1 MNKLFVI
8 GNGFDLYHDLPTSY
22 NDFNKFVI
30 ENRPDLENTFEEYFK
45 LSTNKDYLWT
55 DFENDLGSFDSNT
68 FFNDINQIDVLDEKF
83 RPSFIYSLEDDLEQ
97 ETKILINNVR
107 EAFEDWLTEISLE
120 STKRKLCLDEKSI
133 FLNFNY
139 TLTLEEVYQIPSE
152 KVLHIHGDIE
162 NNQESFIFGHN
173 KNLKLEPNFDKNGE
187 SNRAPFSDSEDNAK
201 YPFFALQKPVK
212 DIMRECDSFFKNLK
226 EINQIIILGHSLNS
240 SDIPY
245 FKRIKKHAP
254 EAAKWKISFYSDDEK
269 ATHLKSLQKIG
280 IEESRIEFCTIS
292 DFSIT

>member
-1 MNKLFVI
+1 MVYFVR
-8 GNGFDLYHDLPTSY
+8 NNHLPTSY
-22 NDFNKFVI
+22 NDFHKFVI

-45 LSTNKDYLWT
+45 LSTNNDYLWT
-55 DFENDLGSFDSNT
+55 DFENDLGSFDSNA
-68 FFNDINQIDVLDEKF
+68 FFNNINQIDVLDDKF

-97 ETKILINNVR
+97 ETEILINNVR
-107 EAFEDWLTEISLE
+107 EAFEDWLSEISHE
-120 STKRKLCLDEKSI
+120 STKRKLCLDEESI

-162 NNQESFIFGHN
+162 NNQGSFIFGHN
-173 KNLKLEPNFDKNGE
+173 KNLKVKPNFDENGE
-187 SNRAPFSDSEDNAK
+187 SNRTPFSDSEDNAK
-201 YPFFALQKPVK
+201 YPFYALQKPVK
-212 DIMRECDSFFKNLK
+212 KIIREYDSFFKVLE
-226 EINQIIILGHSLNS
+226 EIDQIIILGHSLNS
-240 SDIPY
+240 IDLPY
-245 FKRIKKHAP
+245 FRAIKKYAP